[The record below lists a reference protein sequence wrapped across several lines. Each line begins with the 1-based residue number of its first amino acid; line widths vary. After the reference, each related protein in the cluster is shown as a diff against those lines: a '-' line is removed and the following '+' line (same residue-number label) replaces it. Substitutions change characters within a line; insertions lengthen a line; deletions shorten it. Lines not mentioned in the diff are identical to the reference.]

1 MRLKSVIKYYL
12 SDIKISVIT
21 FYVAMV
27 AIFGLL
33 GGIISI
39 SVSNRDNS
47 FMGGGELAAAIFL
60 FVVGLNSFKHN
71 FLFLSVNG
79 IPRKLLFKGFVL
91 TALII
96 CTIMSAIDVT
106 YANIVS
112 QFLNYKSAFHQLYG
126 GWTEN
131 TSWPLVFIINLLW
144 NIATY
149 LFAIMAGYFITGL
162 YYKMTKL
169 QKIIV
174 SIGVP
179 GLLFIVL
186 PVIEETVTKGR
197 ISNWIQVVTLVL
209 NGLSKGI
216 NPSVAV
222 LSYTVGAAIAA
233 GFSFLLVRKA
243 IVKD

>member
-12 SDIKISVIT
+12 SDMKIGVIT

-39 SVSNRDNS
+39 SISNRDNS
-47 FMGGGELAAAIFL
+47 FIGGGEMAAAIFL

-71 FLFLSVNG
+71 FLFLSING

-91 TALII
+91 AALII
-96 CTIMSAIDVT
+96 CTIMAAIDVT
-106 YANIVS
+106 YANIFA
-112 QFLNYKSAFHQLYG
+112 QFLNYKSAFYQLYW

-131 TSWPLVFIINLLW
+131 TSWPLVFIIDLLW
-144 NIATY
+144 TIATY
-149 LFAIMAGYFITGL
+149 LFAIMTGYFITGL

-169 QKIIV
+169 PKIIV

-179 GLLFIVL
+179 GLLFVVL
-186 PVIEETVTKGR
+186 PIIEETVTKGKIFR
-197 ISNWIQVVTLVL
+197 WIEMVTLKL
-209 NGLSKGI
+209 NGLSNGM

-222 LSYTVGAAIAA
+222 LSYVVGAAFAA
-233 GFSFLLVRKA
+233 GLSFILVRRA
-243 IVKD
+243 VVKE